1 LDATAYRPAPVAGR
15 ARSCLR
21 AFPLV
26 LLACAFAARAQHK
39 ATDPGAPW
47 PQNVDLARATAM
59 GGANGA
65 IATGNEALT
74 TNPAGLAQTRRY
86 HLEIDGVTDPRFPA
100 QGLMIS
106 LVDSVSAPVA
116 TGLLFSRWGSGQPGG
131 RGEGWYAGLA
141 YSYGAGSTF
150 IGGMTKYYRFA
161 TPLGEAHRFAQD
173 FAILAKR
180 GTFGYALVFQ
190 NIATSSIPG
199 FPITGAVAIAWGTD
213 TDWHLAF
220 DYKADLSDTH
230 NIKSKGAGGLEY
242 LIEQVIALRGGAT
255 YDVSRE
261 LWWVSAG
268 LGFLTEKG
276 GAQLVWRRRVAGAPG
291 FDQLFEAAIT
301 LYLE

>member
-1 LDATAYRPAPVAGR
+1 
-15 ARSCLR
+15 
-21 AFPLV
+21 
-26 LLACAFAARAQHK
+26 
-39 ATDPGAPW
+39 
-47 PQNVDLARATAM
+47 
-59 GGANGA
+59 
-65 IATGNEALT
+65 
-74 TNPAGLAQTRRY
+74 
-86 HLEIDGVTDPRFPA
+86 
-100 QGLMIS
+100 
-106 LVDSVSAPVA
+106 
-116 TGLLFSRWGSGQPGG
+116 
-131 RGEGWYAGLA
+131 

-150 IGGMTKYYRFA
+150 VGGMTKYYRFA

-199 FPITGAVAIAWGTD
+199 FPITGAVAIAWGND

-242 LIEQVIALRGGAT
+242 LVEQVIALRGGAT